1 MRSLLVIHHPVPASE
16 RSDTD
21 ARALLPE
28 FILRSY
34 GYKVLLARSEASA
47 GWNHGS
53 RRNGS
58 PPRLPQSN
66 RGPAPLNNKSAF
78 RFCGGARSCRFSI
91 SRSM

>member
-21 ARALLPE
+21 ARALLPSLS
-28 FILRSY
+28 FVLMDTRSSLPEV
-34 GYKVLLARSEASA
+34 KASA

-58 PPRLPQSN
+58 PPP
-66 RGPAPLNNKSAF
+66 G
-78 RFCGGARSCRFSI
+78 CRNQI
-91 SRSM
+91 VVQHP